1 MNTQYRQGDLYFIS
15 CGIIP
20 VKAKEVKTGVILH
33 SDTTTHEHKLIG
45 GKLYKLND
53 TQYARVSKSA
63 KVTHDEHKPI
73 ALGKGVWEIRRQKEY
88 SSKDATKLVVD

>member
-1 MNTQYRQGDLYFIS
+1 MDTQHRQGDLMFIS
-15 CGIIP
+15 GGKIP
-20 VKAKEVKTGVILH
+20 AKAKEIKPGVILH
-33 SDTTTHEHKLIG
+33 SDTTNHEHKVIG

-73 ALGKGVWEIRRQKEY
+73 ALGKGVWEIRRQREY
-88 SSKDATKLVVD
+88 LSKDMNKLVVD